1 LNIINNIL
9 DRAYKNAKKVK
20 INKNSKIIFF
30 SDLHKGDNSYAD
42 DFAHNI
48 KIYDVALQD
57 YFKNDFTYIELG
69 DGIELWENKS
79 FEPIYKA
86 YESTFKLLDEFH
98 QKNRLHLLWG
108 NHDMEFRNPM
118 LVEKMMRFVF
128 TPKNIL
134 IKQAYFNLEYSE
146 SLLLEIENSNKNIL
160 AIHGHQA
167 DYMNYVHWKFNRFFV
182 RYLWKYLQKWFGVND
197 PTSPAKNYKNL
208 IKVEKRI
215 NQWIINNQHQM
226 VICGHTHRPRFPDPE
241 DIPLFND
248 GSCVH
253 PQSIIGIEIVDLK
266 ISLIKWVDHFD
277 ERTQE
282 KQIIKVIL
290 EGPTGLHKFL

>member
-1 LNIINNIL
+1 MNIINNIL

-42 DFAHNI
+42 DFAHNMI
-48 KIYDVALQD
+48 IYDVALQD
-57 YFKNDFTYIELG
+57 YFKNDYTYIELG

-86 YESTFKLLDEFH
+86 YEATFKLLDQFH
-98 QKNRLHLLWG
+98 QKNRLYLLWG

-118 LVEKMMRFVF
+118 MVEKMMRSVF
-128 TPKNIL
+128 TPKNII
-134 IKQAYFNLEYSE
+134 IKQAYFDLEYSE

-226 VICGHTHRPRFPDPE
+226 VICGHKHRPRFPDPG

-248 GSCVH
+248 GSCVY

-290 EGPTGLHKFL
+290 EGPTSLHKFL